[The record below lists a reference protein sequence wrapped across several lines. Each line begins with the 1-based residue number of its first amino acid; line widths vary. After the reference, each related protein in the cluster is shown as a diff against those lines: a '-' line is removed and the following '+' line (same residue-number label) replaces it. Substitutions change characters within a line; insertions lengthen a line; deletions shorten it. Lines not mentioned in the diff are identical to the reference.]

1 MSFSSQV
8 KAELAAVE
16 NTPCCMH
23 AQTYGLLLFS
33 RAFSFVEMSMQTDTE
48 QIARMYREGIQREAG
63 VEANLTQ
70 SSSGKFKVSV
80 RTASQRQQVMAAFG
94 HEKGEL
100 ALRLN
105 RAKVI
110 VVWQRFYG
118 ALFSPVGP

>member
-80 RTASQRQQVMAAFG
+80 RTASQRQQVMAAFAP
-94 HEKGEL
+94 
-100 ALRLN
+100 AL
-105 RAKVI
+105 
-110 VVWQRFYG
+110 
-118 ALFSPVGP
+118 LFSIPTGGAY

>member
-48 QIARMYREGIQREAG
+48 QIARMYREG
-63 VEANLTQ
+63 
-70 SSSGKFKVSV
+70 KFDTVFFWK
-80 RTASQRQQVMAAFG
+80 
-94 HEKGEL
+94 
-100 ALRLN
+100 
-105 RAKVI
+105 I
-110 VVWQRFYG
+110 
-118 ALFSPVGP
+118 

>member
-48 QIARMYREGIQREAG
+48 QIGLCG
-63 VEANLTQ
+63 
-70 SSSGKFKVSV
+70 F
-80 RTASQRQQVMAAFG
+80 
-94 HEKGEL
+94 
-100 ALRLN
+100 
-105 RAKVI
+105 
-110 VVWQRFYG
+110 
-118 ALFSPVGP
+118 

>member
-48 QIARMYREGIQREAG
+48 QIRADVPQKASNDEAG

-70 SSSGKFKVSV
+70 SSFLENLK
-80 RTASQRQQVMAAFG
+80 
-94 HEKGEL
+94 
-100 ALRLN
+100 
-105 RAKVI
+105 
-110 VVWQRFYG
+110 
-118 ALFSPVGP
+118 

>member
-48 QIARMYREGIQREAG
+48 QIAQMCIRDSLYTDANDLKCRME
-63 VEANLTQ
+63 
-70 SSSGKFKVSV
+70 
-80 RTASQRQQVMAAFG
+80 
-94 HEKGEL
+94 
-100 ALRLN
+100 
-105 RAKVI
+105 
-110 VVWQRFYG
+110 
-118 ALFSPVGP
+118 